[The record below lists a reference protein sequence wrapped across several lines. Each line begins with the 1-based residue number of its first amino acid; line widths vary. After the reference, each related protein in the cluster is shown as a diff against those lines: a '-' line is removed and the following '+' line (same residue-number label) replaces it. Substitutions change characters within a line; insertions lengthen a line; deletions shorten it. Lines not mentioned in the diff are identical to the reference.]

1 MWPLAR
7 DLPISTSSTRVKLPP
22 LYHLPFTRSRS
33 QHVSGASH
41 CQLRLALMV
50 RLGPY
55 ASEFQGV
62 RDSTENKLPV
72 SECNR
77 CRQEFRVT
85 RERTGGRHS
94 HSDTNLALPHVVN
107 VPIP

>member
-1 MWPLAR
+1 
-7 DLPISTSSTRVKLPP
+7 
-22 LYHLPFTRSRS
+22 
-33 QHVSGASH
+33 
-41 CQLRLALMV
+41 MV
-50 RLGPY
+50 RLGSY

-62 RDSTENKLPV
+62 SDTVRDNTEDKLPV

-94 HSDTNLALPHVVN
+94 HSDTNLALPHAVN
-107 VPIP
+107 VPIPQAQQLSLSHAT